1 MTWRSRCMQ
10 LLLRGQALAADLDR
24 WLIVLAG
31 GGSSRFWGMLV
42 WWYMVVV
49 SWWVSRLAV
58 GIV

>member
-1 MTWRSRCMQ
+1 MQ